1 MGSNTHGCLD
11 SQLLQHVSHTSLG
24 LPRRL
29 VHRFDP
35 IQTKIG
41 EVSSP
46 SRRKATAGQLMLA
59 AGPTQHPQVLY
70 NKGGVGVTVTCMAV
84 TKPLR
89 TSIAVNAH
97 TIAFTT
103 GRAAP
108 QASCQKHQ
116 ADSQLP
122 VHSVAVSG
130 HHSQEVQ

>member
-11 SQLLQHVSHTSLG
+11 SQLLQRVSHTSLG

-59 AGPTQHPQVLY
+59 AGPTQHPQVLC
-70 NKGGVGVTVTCMAV
+70 NKGGVGFTVMCMAV
-84 TKPLR
+84 TK
-89 TSIAVNAH
+89 TSVHINCNERSYNRIH
-97 TIAFTT
+97 DWP
-103 GRAAP
+103 GCSP
-108 QASCQKHQ
+108 SN
-116 ADSQLP
+116 LP
-122 VHSVAVSG
+122 ETPS
-130 HHSQEVQ
+130 